1 MATASSALSFAPSVV
16 DHAQKF
22 FIGGEWVDPS
32 TSATL
37 DVLNPATEEPIIA
50 IALGAQ
56 EDVDRAVKAAR
67 KAFESFSTTT
77 KEERITLLERVIE
90 SYEARMGDI
99 ANAISLEMGAP
110 QGLAHGFQAPLGLW
124 HFQQVLQAL
133 KDEPFEEK
141 VGSSTVVYE
150 PVGVVGMITPWNW
163 PLNQISVKVG
173 PALAAGCTMIL
184 KPSEIAPLSG
194 LVVAEVLEAAGVPA
208 GVFNLVN
215 GDGPTVGAALAS
227 HPGIDMVSFTGSTRA
242 GIEVARNAAPTV
254 KRVAQELG
262 GKSAN
267 VVLDD
272 ADLREVLSRD
282 CAGVYVN
289 SGQSCNAGARI
300 LVPEDRMEEAIEIA
314 KEAAEATKVGDPSSE
329 DTAIGPVVSQAQ
341 FEKVQRLIQSAI
353 DEGATIVT
361 GGTGRPEG
369 LEHGY
374 FVKPTVVANVTNEM
388 TIAREEIFGPVL
400 TLTAYRDE
408 DEAVRIANDTAYGL
422 SGYVS
427 SADPERARK
436 IARKLR
442 TGMVHVNGAPLAVDV
457 PFGGYRQSGNG
468 REFAGWG
475 LREYLEAKTIYGDND
490 A

>member
-1 MATASSALSFAPSVV
+1 
-16 DHAQKF
+16 
-22 FIGGEWVDPS
+22 
-32 TSATL
+32 
-37 DVLNPATEEPIIA
+37 
-50 IALGAQ
+50 
-56 EDVDRAVKAAR
+56 
-67 KAFESFSTTT
+67 
-77 KEERITLLERVIE
+77 
-90 SYEARMGDI
+90 
-99 ANAISLEMGAP
+99 
-110 QGLAHGFQAPLGLW
+110 
-124 HFQQVLQAL
+124 
-133 KDEPFEEK
+133 
-141 VGSSTVVYE
+141 
-150 PVGVVGMITPWNW
+150 
-163 PLNQISVKVG
+163 
-173 PALAAGCTMIL
+173 
-184 KPSEIAPLSG
+184 
-194 LVVAEVLEAAGVPA
+194 
-208 GVFNLVN
+208 
-215 GDGPTVGAALAS
+215 
-227 HPGIDMVSFTGSTRA
+227 
-242 GIEVARNAAPTV
+242 
-254 KRVAQELG
+254 
-262 GKSAN
+262 
-267 VVLDD
+267 
-272 ADLREVLSRD
+272 
-282 CAGVYVN
+282 VN

-475 LREYLEAKTIYGDND
+475 LREYLEAKTIYGDNE